1 MAPRKRKHKCRKCQE
16 LFWPDPR
23 NANKQQYCSEPDC
36 RRASKVAAQKRWSRK
51 KQNRN
56 YFKGEV
62 HVRRVQEWR
71 KQNPGYWRK
80 NKNALQDHSSEKEAN
95 RQGVST
101 GLTDIP
107 LQDLLIAQHAVVIG
121 IIANLT
127 GNTLQDHIVSTA
139 RNMQKLG
146 EDILNSSPHIFQ
158 GGDHDQK
165 NPDKPRPDP

>member
-1 MAPRKRKHKCRKCQE
+1 MAPRTRKHKCRKCHE

-23 NANKQQYCSEPDC
+23 NINKQQYCSEPDC
-36 RRASKVAAQKRWSRK
+36 RLASKVVAQRRWSRK

-71 KQNPGYWRK
+71 KENPGYWRRD
-80 NKNALQDHSSEKEAN
+80 KNALQDHSFEKATNE
-95 RQGVST
+95 QGVGA
-101 GLTDIP
+101 GLADVA

-121 IIANLT
+121 IIENLT

-146 EDILNSSPHIFQ
+146 EDILNSSPNIFQ
-158 GGDHDQK
+158 GGDYDRKKPNQ
-165 NPDKPRPDP
+165 PRPDP